1 VQNLSRPALRLRVL
15 YVFVTAA
22 LCALAFGGP
31 ANADGGTGTAP
42 ARAVPLARA
51 LPRTFSSYDALIATA
66 TAVANDQATLYA
78 QLVAT
83 QNEHDLASSLLASV
97 ADPRVRGGLVRSE
110 TDVSDEATVAAL
122 RSEVAVTSA
131 TQAQLLASG
140 ATAAAP
146 STTWTLPLA
155 GETSQP
161 FGPTSFGMEP
171 ARLYGGTYFAHFH
184 DGVDILAAA
193 GTPIVAPA
201 RGRVVFVGQMMDGAE
216 VVVLAHDNGLVSL
229 YAHLQMGPLAP
240 TIKSGDIVQ
249 AGDRIGAVGLT
260 GMTTGYHLHW
270 AVYQGGVP
278 VDPMGTLRVPAPPI
292 TPPAP
297 PITPAAPTVTPPAA
311 PITPPARVTPA
322 TPTSPIPM
330 GVPATWDALRRLL
343 GG

>member
-1 VQNLSRPALRLRVL
+1 VTRQTLRLRVL

-22 LCALAFGGP
+22 LCVLAFGGP
-31 ANADGGTGTAP
+31 ANADGGTGTTAP

-51 LPRTFSSYDALIATA
+51 LPRTFVSYDALLATA
-66 TAVANDQATLYA
+66 TAVANDQAALYA

-83 QNEHDLASSLLASV
+83 QTEHDLATSLLASV
-97 ADPRVRGGLVRSE
+97 ADPRVRGGLVRTE
-110 TDVSDEATVAAL
+110 TNVSDEATIDAL
-122 RSEVAVTSA
+122 RSEVAVTAA
-131 TQAQLLASG
+131 TQAQLLANG
-140 ATAAAP
+140 AAATAP
-146 STTWTLPLA
+146 SITWTLPLA
-155 GETSQP
+155 GEVSQP

-171 ARLYGGTYFAHFH
+171 ARTYQGTYYGHFH

-216 VVVLAHDNGLVSL
+216 VVVLAHDDGLVSL

-240 TIKSGDIVQ
+240 TIKAGDIVQ

-270 AVYQGGVP
+270 AVYQGGLP
-278 VDPMGTLRVPAPPI
+278 IDPMGTLRVPAPPVAPVAPPVPPV
-292 TPPAP
+292 TAPAP
-297 PITPAAPTVTPPAA
+297 PIAPPA
-311 PITPPARVTPA
+311 PRVTP
-322 TPTSPIPM
+322 TTPIPM
-330 GVPATWDALRRLL
+330 GVPASSDALRRLL